1 MLFRS
6 FDSETLDHI
15 RNRFDKE
22 SGIMFMQRF
31 LRLQDEAI
39 QLQADGI
46 PAGSQRGQQFAKD
59 YWALIMEFTGGDTD
73 MLPKLMQMGQSDEFG
88 QEWTR
93 KQAKANTFIEQA
105 LDAYFLDAG
114 INPFQ

>member
-1 MLFRS
+1 
-6 FDSETLDHI
+6 
-15 RNRFDKE
+15 
-22 SGIMFMQRF
+22 
-31 LRLQDEAI
+31 
-39 QLQADGI
+39 
-46 PAGSQRGQQFAKD
+46 
-59 YWALIMEFTGGDTD
+59 